1 MVRFDRGLGVCN
13 AHRQIE
19 LALAQPTH
27 HVFEA
32 GRGRDETNVGPAL
45 AELGQSRRDL
55 DAGKIAGDGD
65 PHGLRRRLP
74 AAQMRDLIVDRQHP
88 TRMGDDHFPSR
99 REAHARRALVENL
112 VAEKKLQP
120 LDLGAHRRL
129 GDPKRMRCLGKAA
142 LVDHGHKGPQQFS
155 RDVQHA
161 PSPFLC
167 CRMTAAIRSNP
178 NDCPLRPVPITC
190 NVCSIPPKSS
200 AAINVADTRQIG
212 KYCVGRDYV
221 LFTPAQS
228 SRAHESQFISG
239 PHGRRCGRGLLG

>member
-1 MVRFDRGLGVCN
+1 M
-13 AHRQIE
+13 
-19 LALAQPTH
+19 LALAQPAQ

-74 AAQMRDLIVDRQHP
+74 AAQLRDLIVDRQHP

-129 GDPKRMRCLGKAA
+129 SDPERMRCLGKAA

-161 PSPFLC
+161 PSPFLRR
-167 CRMTAAIRSNP
+167 RMTCRNPRIQPEKRLPAATSANYRQCVLNSPQVKRSNKRCRYPP
-178 NDCPLRPVPITC
+178 N
-190 NVCSIPPKSS
+190 
-200 AAINVADTRQIG
+200 RQIL
-212 KYCVGRDYV
+212 CSVALMCFLHPRNPRVRTNPSPFRVRMCAALRAWDCWV
-221 LFTPAQS
+221 RVQVV
-228 SRAHESQFISG
+228 SRSVE
-239 PHGRRCGRGLLG
+239 P